1 MSLSSLRC
9 FNSFTLLVK
18 TQTHNMAHMIMQ
30 VLALEY
36 LVMFLGELAHALGF
50 RLFQMLGW

>member
-18 TQTHNMAHMIMQ
+18 TQTHNMAYMIMQ